1 MILSDSNYETNMLIR
16 ISFRIL
22 TGNRILLKVTDFKKF
37 KNKIELLET
46 KNLNW
51 INLTID
57 STKLKGKL
65 RNWKIG

>member
-1 MILSDSNYETNMLIR
+1 ML

-22 TGNRILLKVTDFKKF
+22 TGNRILLKVTDFKKL